1 MVKVGAQAADS
12 PGRVLEYLTK
22 RGPSSV
28 AELCGEL
35 GLTSVTIRHH
45 LAEMRRQGLI
55 ASPAPRRRRGRGRPV
70 LLYSVTH
77 LARGRMPEN
86 YLELALDILL
96 AAKEQLSPAELEGL
110 LVVAGERLGR
120 HPDGRGALSPK
131 ARRRQALRFLD
142 DRGYYPSYTALAG
155 SGRLLLAHCPY
166 LTAAVS
172 CPAVCSFDW
181 ALVRSL
187 FGGDGTLTAKIID
200 GDPGCV
206 FEFRNMEQFDR
217 LAEG

>member
-1 MVKVGAQAADS
+1 MVKVGAQAADT
-12 PGRVLEYLTK
+12 PGRVLEHLTK

-28 AELCGEL
+28 AELSEQL
-35 GLTSVTIRHH
+35 GLTGVTIRHH
-45 LAEMRRQGLI
+45 LGEMRRQGLV

-70 LLYSVTH
+70 LVYSVTH
-77 LARGRMPEN
+77 FARGRMPEN
-86 YLELALDILL
+86 YLEFAVHVLL
-96 AAKEQLSPAELEGL
+96 AAREQLSPAELEGL
-110 LVVAGERLGR
+110 LVAAGERLGR
-120 HPDGRGALSPK
+120 LPAGLGALSPK
-131 ARRRQALRFLD
+131 TRRRQALRFLD
-142 DRGYYPSYTALAG
+142 DRGYYPSYTAIAG

-166 LTAAVS
+166 LTAAES

-217 LAEG
+217 LAEA